1 MDSTLLITII
11 SGIILFVQALLLFL
25 GRKFGWTM
33 YIKPIWLI
41 VWFILFGWWL
51 FLAHVFCGI
60 SQCLTIIGIPTDD
73 VIT

>member
-41 VWFILFGWWL
+41 VWFIIFIGGLYSLITGNK
-51 FLAHVFCGI
+51 
-60 SQCLTIIGIPTDD
+60 IIG
-73 VIT
+73 

>member
-41 VWFILFGWWL
+41 VWFIIFVGGMYSLITGNK
-51 FLAHVFCGI
+51 
-60 SQCLTIIGIPTDD
+60 IIG
-73 VIT
+73 

>member
-1 MDSTLLITII
+1 MDSTLLITIV

-41 VWFILFGWWL
+41 VWFILFVGGL
-51 FLAHVFCGI
+51 YSLITGNK
-60 SQCLTIIGIPTDD
+60 IIG
-73 VIT
+73 

>member
-11 SGIILFVQALLLFL
+11 SGIILFVQALLLFF

-41 VWFILFGWWL
+41 VWFILFVGGL
-51 FLAHVFCGI
+51 YSLITGNK
-60 SQCLTIIGIPTDD
+60 IIG
-73 VIT
+73 

>member
-41 VWFILFGWWL
+41 VWFIIFVGGLYSLITGNK
-51 FLAHVFCGI
+51 
-60 SQCLTIIGIPTDD
+60 IIG
-73 VIT
+73 

>member
-41 VWFILFGWWL
+41 VWFILFVGGMYSL
-51 FLAHVFCGI
+51 ITGNK
-60 SQCLTIIGIPTDD
+60 IIG
-73 VIT
+73 

>member
-41 VWFILFGWWL
+41 VWFILFVGGL
-51 FLAHVFCGI
+51 YSLITGNK
-60 SQCLTIIGIPTDD
+60 IIG
-73 VIT
+73 

>member
-41 VWFILFGWWL
+41 VWFIIFVGGLYSLITGDK
-51 FLAHVFCGI
+51 
-60 SQCLTIIGIPTDD
+60 IIG
-73 VIT
+73 